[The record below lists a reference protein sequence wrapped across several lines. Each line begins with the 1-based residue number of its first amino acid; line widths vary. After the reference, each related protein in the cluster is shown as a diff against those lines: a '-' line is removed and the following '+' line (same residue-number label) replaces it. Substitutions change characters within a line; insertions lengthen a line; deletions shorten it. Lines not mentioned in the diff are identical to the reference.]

1 MIKNIV
7 RLLTLAC
14 ILMNSDLVDARGR
27 SSGGRSSY
35 SSRSRSYSSSSR
47 SRSSYV
53 GVRTPVSR
61 YTRSDGY
68 VVIIGSGDM
77 GYGQYYYD
85 ITYGEE
91 IPNPAYEEK
100 SVIRQVLEFCLACCI
115 FCVCNV
121 FNE

>member
-1 MIKNIV
+1 MIKNIF

-14 ILMNSDLVDARGR
+14 ILMNTDLVDARVIHA
-27 SSGGRSSY
+27 GGR
-35 SSRSRSYSSSSR
+35 RRSSR

-100 SVIRQVLEFCLACCI
+100 SVIRQVFEFCLACCI